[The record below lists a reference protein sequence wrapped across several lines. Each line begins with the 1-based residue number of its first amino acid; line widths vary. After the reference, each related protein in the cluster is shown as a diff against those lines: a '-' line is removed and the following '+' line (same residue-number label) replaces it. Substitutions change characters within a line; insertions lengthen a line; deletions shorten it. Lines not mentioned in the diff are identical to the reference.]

1 MRLSHLLELTAQA
14 PIVQE
19 AKTDMSDLDG
29 IKSLVDD
36 CIADLVD
43 KLGADG
49 SLAEFAKKTGMD
61 KLDTEKDNE
70 GMTILPK
77 LAKTVKD
84 FKKTIEAL
92 MTEVELMAASMPS
105 KE

>member
-1 MRLSHLLELTAQA
+1 MRLSHLSELTAQA

-43 KLGADG
+43 KLGAGG
-49 SLAEFAKKTGMD
+49 SLAELAKKTGMD
-61 KLDTEKDNE
+61 KLDTEKDKD
-70 GMTILPK
+70 GMTVLPK

-84 FKKTIEAL
+84 FKKTVEAL
-92 MTEVELMAASMPS
+92 MTEVELMVASMPS